1 MVIRFSELLLKRLSL
16 SNSSPSYARMNTVVI
31 HSDHGP
37 ARTDRI
43 EDDHLIAYTAATF
56 TSERCAFAG
65 DA

>member
-1 MVIRFSELLLKRLSL
+1 
-16 SNSSPSYARMNTVVI
+16 MNTVVI

-43 EDDHLIAYTAATF
+43 EDDHLVAYTAATF